1 MIFKIRNGGKLMGVL
16 KCESVYKTI
25 NKKNI
30 LTNITF
36 DLKEGEIVGL
46 VGPNGA
52 GKTTLM
58 KLMVGLSSVSRGK
71 ITLNK
76 KDVKNDFLDYIKNVG
91 CIIEVPNFYPS
102 LSGYECLVYY
112 AKLRNVPKSSLEDVI
127 ELVGLKKS
135 ISNKVKTYSLGMKQ
149 RLGIAQAIITNPKLL
164 ILDEPFNGLDP
175 NGVKDLRDVLI
186 KTKENNSTT
195 FISSHTLSELEMICD
210 KVIFMNRGEIV
221 KIENLHKDKILSGML
236 MTLDTVDNNKAFK
249 IIQNEFTSIDS
260 EISNNIIYLKDVTPN
275 IFADVLLCIK
285 ENKIE
290 IIKFEE
296 IKESL
301 QKSFETLIGKGE
313 KSE

>member
-1 MIFKIRNGGKLMGVL
+1 
-16 KCESVYKTI
+16 
-25 NKKNI
+25 
-30 LTNITF
+30 
-36 DLKEGEIVGL
+36 
-46 VGPNGA
+46 
-52 GKTTLM
+52 
-58 KLMVGLSSVSRGK
+58 
-71 ITLNK
+71 
-76 KDVKNDFLDYIKNVG
+76 
-91 CIIEVPNFYPS
+91 
-102 LSGYECLVYY
+102 VYY

-135 ISNKVKTYSLGMKQ
+135 ISSKVKTYSLGMKQ

-186 KTKENNSTT
+186 KTKENNSTI